1 MKQIEVHNRC
11 SDFDSYRAERVK
23 SLFNAESGCDFRI
36 SAELPADETDWRIGV
51 IVGPSGSGK
60 SSLGR
65 QFWHGVP
72 IARFGALA
80 FAKAWRRLS
89 GGQQCLILTCHRDIL
104 DWIQPDWVFDT
115 ATGSQAGPCSG
126 SAIPW
131 TAVPWRYRT
140 GALCAPRIPHRASG
154 GGNCS
159 PWACASSATPW
170 MRSGRDG
177 SSCGIRI
184 TASPPGNR
192 RSTARPVS
200 TVPNCR
206 RSAQRRTAG
215 PSSSKP
221 HNQNSTKPR
230 SVQPAGAFL
239 RHSRARKHNDP
250 HSATITTQPPD
261 RTTEN
266 TLLRGPDPR
275 RVFVAVCTCCRLRMG
290 SCGLYYAGTSKN
302 TPTYTYKI

>member
-1 MKQIEVHNRC
+1 MP
-11 SDFDSYRAERVK
+11 
-23 SLFNAESGCDFRI
+23 SG
-36 SAELPADETDWRIGV
+36 
-51 IVGPSGSGK
+51 GPSG
-60 SSLGR
+60 
-65 QFWHGVP
+65 W
-72 IARFGALA
+72 
-80 FAKAWRRLS
+80 
-89 GGQQCLILTCHRDIL
+89 
-104 DWIQPDWVFDT
+104 
-115 ATGSQAGPCSG
+115 ATGSQAEPCSG

-131 TAVPWRYRT
+131 TGDPWQCRT
-140 GALCAPRIPHRASG
+140 GASCAPRIPHRASG
-154 GGNCS
+154 GGSCS
-159 PWACASSATPW
+159 RWACASSATPW

-184 TASPPGNR
+184 TASPLGNR

-200 TVPNCR
+200 TVPNCH
-206 RSAQRRTAG
+206 RSAQRLTAG

-261 RTTEN
+261 RTTKN

-275 RVFVAVCTCCRLRMG
+275 RVFVAVCGCCRLRMG
-290 SCGLYYAGTSKN
+290 SCGLYPQQAEVLLAITNSFGRGCVNGVNLKLIGGNESSAKARISSNLVNWKKDYQSAYIIYSDASGLHETKSIN
-302 TPTYTYKI
+302 LLDLI